1 MDINLTDDPQLGP
14 NPQIPEG
21 FQVSP
26 HDMLRILSTAMW
38 IGGSS
43 PNFKYETTGEVI
55 KKYAR
60 YAWAVRGKVTAPD
73 ISRLFGPS
81 EGEAEWLLEI
91 FGGPKSFGEMMVAI
105 AYDLYP
111 YLPHPTNP
119 NVVVP
124 LFISFTIITT
134 FIMALR
140 LWSRYKVAGG
150 IQPFD
155 WLAVVGFALTIAWGG
170 IAVYHDHI
178 NTQWQA
184 FYDKS
189 WYNLAGGLETYYALT
204 VFYSWVMMAIKLSL
218 LLFYY
223 RMTNWNYIRWS
234 VYATTFVVVGT
245 TISATMVW
253 LLQCPHV
260 RYWEYPWEM
269 CRINRKKAEM
279 VIASLYIFTDIVI
292 WILPMPLV
300 FQLKLYPRERL
311 LALITFSLGAIACV
325 ASCYRLAMIDQFSNY
340 SSQSSSTLIIDA
352 WTIIEL
358 NLALICSSA
367 PAVRALAIHYAPKI
381 LNSLGTV
388 AFTSQSATGKKG
400 SIGSTTGSSKTGAQ
414 ARVTSDPEK

>member
-1 MDINLTDDPQLGP
+1 MASPEDVLPPLPADY
-14 NPQIPEG
+14 QI
-21 FQVSP
+21 SA
-26 HDMLRILSTAMW
+26 HDMYQVLSTAMW

-55 KKYAR
+55 KR
-60 YAWAVRGKVTAPD
+60 YADYAWEVQGNMTAKE
-73 ISRLFGPS
+73 IAKIFGPS
-81 EGEAEWLLEI
+81 ESEADWLIGL
-91 FGGPKSFGEMMVAI
+91 FDGPQNFAGTIVTI
-105 AYDLYP
+105 AYQIAP
-111 YLPHPTNP
+111 RLPHPANP

-124 LFISFTIITT
+124 LFIAFTVITT
-134 FIMALR
+134 LIMALR

-155 WLAVVGFALTIAWGG
+155 WLAVVGYVLTVIWG
-170 IAVYHDHI
+170 AVSVYHDHV

-204 VFYSWVMMAIKLSL
+204 VFYPWVMMVIKLSL

-234 VYATTFVVVGT
+234 VYATTVIVVGT
-245 TISATMVW
+245 SISAFVVW
-253 LLQCPHV
+253 LVQCPHV
-260 RYWEYPWEM
+260 RYWEYPWEI
-269 CRINRKKAEM
+269 CRINLKKAQ
-279 VIASLYIFTDIVI
+279 VAFAGLYIFTDIVI
-292 WILPMPLV
+292 WVLPMPLV

-325 ASCYRLAMIDQFSNY
+325 ASCYRLAMLEQYTNY
-340 SSQSSSTLIIDA
+340 SSQSSTTLIIDA
-352 WTIIEL
+352 WTITEL

-388 AFTSQSATGKKG
+388 AFASQTGTQTGKKG
-400 SIGSTTGSSKTGAQ
+400 SIGSSTGSSKAGAQ
-414 ARVTSDPEK
+414 ARVTADPEK

>member
-1 MDINLTDDPQLGP
+1 MASPEDVLPRLPANFQLSGHDLY
-14 NPQIPEG
+14 
-21 FQVSP
+21 QV
-26 HDMLRILSTAMW
+26 LSSAIW

-43 PNFKYETTGEVI
+43 PKYKYETTGEVI
-55 KKYAR
+55 KR
-60 YAWAVRGKVTAPD
+60 YADYAWQVQGNMTATD
-73 ISRLFGPS
+73 ISRLFGPPVS
-81 EGEAEWLLEI
+81 EAEWLISL
-91 FGGPKSFGEMMVAI
+91 FGGPEEFGATIVTI
-105 AYDLYP
+105 AYQISP
-111 YLPHPTNP
+111 RLPHPANP

-124 LFISFTIITT
+124 LFISFTIVTT
-134 FIMALR
+134 LIMALR

-155 WLAVVGFALTIAWGG
+155 WLAVVGYVLTVAWGS

-189 WYNLAGGLETYYALT
+189 WYNLSAGFETYYALT
-204 VFYSWVMMAIKLSL
+204 VFYPWVMMVIKLSL

-234 VYATTFVVVGT
+234 VYATTVIVVGT
-245 TISATMVW
+245 SLSAFAVW

-260 RYWEYPWEM
+260 KYWDYPWEI
-269 CRINRKKAEM
+269 CRINSKKAQ
-279 VIASLYIFTDIVI
+279 IAFASLWIFTDIVI
-292 WILPMPLV
+292 WVLPMPLV

-325 ASCYRLAMIDQFSNY
+325 ASCYRLAMLEQYSNY
-340 SSQSSSTLIIDA
+340 SSQSSTTLIIDA
-352 WTIIEL
+352 WTITEL

-388 AFTSQSATGKKG
+388 AFTSQSGTQTGKKG
-400 SIGSTTGSSKTGAQ
+400 SIGSATTTNSKAGTQ
-414 ARVTSDPEK
+414 TRVSEK